1 MNNVE
6 EQDGFQMSFLDH
18 LDELRKRLIHSV
30 IVIGICFAL
39 CFAFAKHIYN
49 FLSKPVIEQL
59 QKENRAKQATISGD
73 VDLSKLKE
81 DETIQYTFAQDT
93 AVEGVKIPL
102 GTTIQAKKIITDNK
116 PALVLSTQWT
126 IGKNVIQAGT
136 PITKI
141 IEKGKSQIVYDENN
155 RLVLRTVTAPFM
167 IYMMVALYAGI
178 ALAIPFLFY
187 ELWSFISPGLYS
199 HEKKYIF
206 PVLTMASVF
215 FIIGAG
221 FAYKIVF
228 PATCDYLLG
237 WATEGGFRTLLDAE
251 DYLNLII
258 MIMLGLGI
266 VFQIPTV
273 AFVLGRIGLVNHRM
287 MLKAWRYAI
296 VIIAILSAVL
306 TPTPDAG
313 TMLMFATPMVA
324 LYFLSVGIV
333 YVFGK
338 SRSDEA
344 IGSQSAIVKE

>member
-18 LDELRKRLIHSV
+18 LDELRKRLVHSV
-30 IVIGICFAL
+30 IVIGICFAI
-39 CFAFAKHIYN
+39 CFAFANRIYD
-49 FLSKPVIEQL
+49 FLAKPVKVQM
-59 QKENRAKQATISGD
+59 QKQDRAKQASISGN
-73 VDLSKLKE
+73 VDLSKLK
-81 DETIQYTFAQDT
+81 DDIIIQYTFAQDT
-93 AVEGVKIPL
+93 SIAGVKIPL
-102 GTTIQAKKIITDNK
+102 GTTIQTKKVIKDNK
-116 PALVLSTQWT
+116 PELVLATQWSV
-126 IGKNVIQAGT
+126 GKNVIEAGT
-136 PITKI
+136 PISNIITK
-141 IEKGKSQIVYDENN
+141 GDSQVIDDENSK
-155 RLVLRTVTAPFM
+155 LVLRTVTAPFM

-206 PVLTMASVF
+206 PVLTMATVF

-228 PATCDYLLG
+228 PATCNYLLG

-313 TMLMFATPMVA
+313 TMLMFAAPMVG

-333 YVFGK
+333 WLFGK
-338 SRSDEA
+338 PRSDEA